1 MTKEQFEERC
11 RRELKEREPG
21 VYKEQKKTPIEF
33 LIRLVI
39 AFAVYYFGFK
49 LCADISVILGILFL
63 CFGTGIFALIIMPAA
78 NKAVSIEEVLKERTA
93 KYYENDAY
101 LRYPVDYPYSFLYEG
116 ELYPFQDITPKGYQ
130 MMASN
135 GQVNPIPQE
144 QMLINQST
152 KSIGAEA
159 KVLFDKEQEEFLG
172 IFKTQPPVELTVTEK
187 NNKLDDKEEQLSD
200 VKDTTTESQNAAVQ
214 TQATSVQAQVQPI
227 KQVEATVTSVQ
238 AQVQPIQAQVQPI
251 QAQVQPIQAQVQP
264 IKAVVAQVAPATREI
279 FCNTCGGKLI
289 VPMGNEPLKV
299 TCPCCSY
306 VFVYNPGN

>member
-21 VYKEQKKTPIEF
+21 VYKEQKKTPIEL
-33 LIRLVI
+33 LIRLII
-39 AFAVYYFGFK
+39 AFAVYFFGFK
-49 LCADISVILGILFL
+49 LCADISVILGILYIF
-63 CFGTGIFALIIMPAA
+63 FGMGIFLLIIMPAA

-172 IFKTQPPVELTVTEK
+172 IFKTQPPVELTVTE
-187 NNKLDDKEEQLSD
+187 
-200 VKDTTTESQNAAVQ
+200 NAAVQ

-227 KQVEATVTSVQ
+227 KHVEATVTSVQ
-238 AQVQPIQAQVQPI
+238 AQAQPM
-251 QAQVQPIQAQVQP
+251 QAQVQP

-299 TCPCCSY
+299 TCPSCSY

>member
-1 MTKEQFEERC
+1 M
-11 RRELKEREPG
+11 
-21 VYKEQKKTPIEF
+21 
-33 LIRLVI
+33 VI

-63 CFGTGIFALIIMPAA
+63 CFGMGIFALIIMPAF
-78 NKAVSIEEVLKERTA
+78 NKAVSIGEVLKERTA

-159 KVLFDKEQEEFLG
+159 KVLFDKEQEEFLE
-172 IFKTQPPVELTVTEK
+172 IFKNQPPVELTVTE
-187 NNKLDDKEEQLSD
+187 N
-200 VKDTTTESQNAAVQ
+200 
-214 TQATSVQAQVQPI
+214 
-227 KQVEATVTSVQ
+227 
-238 AQVQPIQAQVQPI
+238 
-251 QAQVQPIQAQVQP
+251 QVQPIQAQVQP

-289 VPMGNEPLKV
+289 VPMGNESLKV
-299 TCPCCSY
+299 TCPSCSY

>member
-21 VYKEQKKTPIEF
+21 VYKEQKKTPIEL
-33 LIRLVI
+33 LIRLII

-49 LCADISVILGILFL
+49 FCADISVILGILFL
-63 CFGTGIFALIIMPAA
+63 CFGMGIFLLIIMPAA

-172 IFKTQPPVELTVTEK
+172 IFKTQPPVELTVTE
-187 NNKLDDKEEQLSD
+187 
-200 VKDTTTESQNAAVQ
+200 NAAVQ

-227 KQVEATVTSVQ
+227 KHVEATVTSVQ
-238 AQVQPIQAQVQPI
+238 AQA
-251 QAQVQPIQAQVQP
+251 QPIQAQVQP

-299 TCPCCSY
+299 TCPSCSY